1 MTPRQPT
8 SSAEIYGCDCSAT
21 FDPETLAAT
30 VNPTCTDGPDG
41 ALRSGLTLS
50 VWRVTNDGTE
60 LVLDGMPNDGTVFCV
75 DPHPTFGECVYR
87 VVAVDDSTGAV
98 GYSDSVFNWKGP
110 GIVIQ
115 WEESFDEEPSNDS
128 EGLVYS
134 GHRVVLPYNIDVSE
148 QWQKQSSLN
157 EWAGRKYPVTR
168 YGTQRGHTATWSCD
182 IVRYNGLAQTNE
194 VRSLAAYMGDCHVR
208 EPYGSGY
215 WAHIQVSDISY
226 AHAEGAVHVTFAV
239 TRVEA

>member
-1 MTPRQPT
+1 M
-8 SSAEIYGCDCSAT
+8 
-21 FDPETLAAT
+21 
-30 VNPTCTDGPDG
+30 
-41 ALRSGLTLS
+41 
-50 VWRVTNDGTE
+50 WRVTTDGAE
-60 LVLDGMPNDGTVFCV
+60 LVLDNMPNDGTVFCV

-128 EGLVYS
+128 EGLAYS

-182 IVRYNGLAQTNE
+182 IVRYNGLPQTNE
-194 VRSLAAYMGDCHVR
+194 VRKLAAYMGDCHVR

-226 AHAEGAVHVTFAV
+226 AHAESAVHVTFAV